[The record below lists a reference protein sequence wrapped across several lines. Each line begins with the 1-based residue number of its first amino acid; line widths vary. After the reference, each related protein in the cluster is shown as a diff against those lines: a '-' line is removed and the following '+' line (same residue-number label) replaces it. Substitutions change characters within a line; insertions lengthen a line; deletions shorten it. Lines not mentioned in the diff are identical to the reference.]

1 MRIRTLLSI
10 TLLASAATAMPLAA
24 QAAASTAPLAARG
37 SAPRALDA
45 ASRRA
50 VVDSAAK
57 MLASYYAFAD
67 TGQML
72 AAHLRARLAA
82 GAFDG
87 AATEEQLGDVLTR
100 EMQAFNH
107 DGHLY
112 TAYQP
117 QAGSPAAAA
126 LAAWRQGN
134 PFRAAPGPRQ
144 VSAEE
149 QAALRRQNYGFTRVD
164 RLDGNVGYLEITSF
178 TSGEEATR
186 AIDAAMQFLSH
197 VDALIVD
204 LRRNG
209 GGNQMVHYVASY
221 FLADGTPQTW
231 NYTRI
236 AGDTMK
242 NVSVPVG
249 GAKRLDIPVYVL
261 TSRRTFSAAEAFA
274 FTLQSAGRAKVVGTR
289 TGGGG
294 YNNMMFPLTDQ
305 MGISISIGHGFYPTT
320 GRGWEGTGVQPDL
333 ETATAEQALASAH
346 AEALKTLAE
355 READPR
361 RKQELAWTREVVEAQ
376 SHPVEVA
383 PASLAAYAG
392 TYGTR
397 AVTVDGGRLLYQR
410 RADRPAEPL
419 TALSATEFAPT
430 PTERVSFVRDASG
443 AVTALVA
450 RSANGSTT
458 TYPKSN

>member
-10 TLLASAATAMPLAA
+10 TLAMPVLAA
-24 QAAASTAPLAARG
+24 ALHAQAPKPA
-37 SAPRALDA
+37 RALDA
-45 ASRRA
+45 AARRA

-57 MLASYYAFAD
+57 LLAANYAFAD

-87 AATEEQLGDVLTR
+87 ARTEEQLGEVLTR

-112 TAYQP
+112 TVYGAAP
-117 QAGSPAAAA
+117 GSPAAAMM
-126 LAAWRQGN
+126 AAWRNGN
-134 PFRAAPGPRQ
+134 PLRGDGPRRPEP
-144 VSAEE
+144 SAEDL
-149 QAALRRQNYGFTRVD
+149 AAMRRQNYGFTRVD
-164 RLDGNVGYLEITSF
+164 RLDGNVGYLEITGF
-178 TSGEEATR
+178 TSAPEATR
-186 AIDAAMQFLSH
+186 AIDAAMAFLSH

-209 GGNQMVHYVASY
+209 GGDQMAHYVASY
-221 FLADGTPQTW
+221 FLPDGAKQTW

-236 AGDTMK
+236 AGDTMR

-261 TSRRTFSAAEAFA
+261 TSTRTFSAAEAFA
-274 FTLQSAGRAKVVGTR
+274 FTLQSAGRAKTVGTR

-294 YNNMMFPLTDQ
+294 YNNMVFPLTDE
-305 MGISISIGHGFYPTT
+305 MGMSISIGHAFYPAT
-320 GRGWEGTGVQPDL
+320 GRGWEGTGVQPDIAVRQ
-333 ETATAEQALASAH
+333 EDALAAAH
-346 AEALKTLAE
+346 GDALRTLGE
-355 READPR
+355 RETDPR
-361 RKQELAWTREVVEAQ
+361 RKAELAWTREVVEAAL
-376 SHPVEVA
+376 HPVAVAAAEV
-383 PASLAAYAG
+383 AAYAG

-397 AVTVDGGRLLYQR
+397 VVTVDGGRLMYQR

-430 PTERVSFVRDASG
+430 GTERVSFVRDASG
-443 AVTALVA
+443 AVTALVVRTA
-450 RSANGSTT
+450 SGSTT
-458 TYPKSN
+458 TYQKTN